1 MIHLLTHRLQPG
13 TTSYQAIVEKFGPS
27 VVASDGVIDR
37 KALGAVVFGN
47 ETAMKQLTDIVWP
60 AIRESAKTEL
70 QQASETSSAK
80 VAVLEAAVL
89 LEAGWTD
96 LVDEVWV
103 LSVPREVAI
112 QRLHERNGL
121 SEEEGRIGV
130 VLCALSLTVTQL
142 CGGSTRR

>member
-1 MIHLLTHRLQPG
+1 
-13 TTSYQAIVEKFGPS
+13 
-27 VVASDGVIDR
+27 
-37 KALGAVVFGN
+37 
-47 ETAMKQLTDIVWP
+47 MKQLTDIVWP

-121 SEEEGRIGV
+121 SEEEALRRINAQMTNEERVRRAAV
-130 VLCALSLTVTQL
+130 VISTDQPVEVTQRKIEEEFDRFL
-142 CGGSTRR
+142 QRHTARLAK